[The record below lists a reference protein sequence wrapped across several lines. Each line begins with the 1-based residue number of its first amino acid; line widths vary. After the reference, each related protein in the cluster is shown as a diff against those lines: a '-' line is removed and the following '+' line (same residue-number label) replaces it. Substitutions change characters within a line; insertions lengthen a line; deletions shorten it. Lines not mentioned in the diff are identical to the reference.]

1 MTAQTLIKLSK
12 SSTGLDSS
20 IDELVRQV
28 DALIDGHIFGTAT
41 ESSQIHN
48 LALQAAK
55 YHLDAPGQKVRMRLC
70 LSACLELNVEY
81 DDMLIISAVSELLHN
96 ASLIHDDIQDMDEI
110 RRGQITVWKK
120 YGTNIAICAGDLLLS
135 SAYSLLAGISN
146 TKSLPIIISLVGRRT
161 SSVIEGQSDDIEYKA
176 HPIQCI
182 DTYVRIAKAKSG
194 ALLGLPLELAIVMS
208 TQNHYLEIVRKSVS
222 AFSVAYQM
230 ADDLQDI
237 EKDSPANGLQKSLN
251 VVHLLKD
258 AGSEDPVGSAVKLT
272 EQYLSEAAQSAE
284 MLPDAMSEHLLKMIQ
299 QIQTQLK
306 NDHYS

>member
-1 MTAQTLIKLSK
+1 
-12 SSTGLDSS
+12 
-20 IDELVRQV
+20 
-28 DALIDGHIFGTAT
+28 
-41 ESSQIHN
+41 
-48 LALQAAK
+48 
-55 YHLDAPGQKVRMRLC
+55 
-70 LSACLELNVEY
+70 
-81 DDMLIISAVSELLHN
+81 
-96 ASLIHDDIQDMDEI
+96 
-110 RRGQITVWKK
+110 
-120 YGTNIAICAGDLLLS
+120 
-135 SAYSLLAGISN
+135 
-146 TKSLPIIISLVGRRT
+146 VGRRT

-258 AGSEDPVGSAVKLT
+258 AGSEDPVGNAVKLT

-284 MLPDAMSEHLLKMIQ
+284 MLPDAMSDHLLKMIQ
-299 QIQTQLK
+299 QIQAQLK